1 MLRGCV
7 ILENE
12 LNKKLEKKK
21 MILESIVEGKK
32 MELYTERRTSEM
44 HSCVFC
50 EKICYK
56 KKPAKALGN
65 KWICID
71 CLRQLKELLDSLK
84 QWEEE
89 LTLEEEMKK
98 QLGEGLG
105 LQEL

>member
-1 MLRGCV
+1 MF
-7 ILENE
+7 
-12 LNKKLEKKK
+12 
-21 MILESIVEGKK
+21 ESIVEGKK
-32 MELYTERRTSEM
+32 MELYAERRTGDM
-44 HSCVFC
+44 HCCAFC

-56 KKPAKALGN
+56 KKPVKALGN

>member
-1 MLRGCV
+1 
-7 ILENE
+7 
-12 LNKKLEKKK
+12 

-44 HSCVFC
+44 HYCSFC
-50 EKICYK
+50 ETICYK
-56 KKPAKALGN
+56 KKPVKNLGN

-71 CLRQLKELLDSLK
+71 CLRQLKELLESLR

-98 QLGEGLG
+98 QLGDGLG

>member
-1 MLRGCV
+1 MER
-7 ILENE
+7 
-12 LNKKLEKKK
+12 KK
-21 MILESIVEGKK
+21 MILQSIAEGKK
-32 MELYTERRTSEM
+32 MEIYAERRTNEM
-44 HSCVFC
+44 HSCDFC

-56 KKPAKALGN
+56 KTPAKPLGN

-89 LTLEEEMKK
+89 LTLEDEMKK

>member
-1 MLRGCV
+1 M
-7 ILENE
+7 
-12 LNKKLEKKK
+12 
-21 MILESIVEGKK
+21 MLESMVEGKK
-32 MELYTERRTSEM
+32 MELYTERQTSEM
-44 HSCVFC
+44 HTCFFC

-56 KKPAKALGN
+56 KTPAKALGK

-71 CLRQLKELLDSLK
+71 CVRQLKELLDSLS

-89 LTLEEEMKK
+89 ITLEEEMKK

>member
-1 MLRGCV
+1 MDK
-7 ILENE
+7 N
-12 LNKKLEKKK
+12 NKTTDKKR
-21 MILESIVEGKK
+21 MILESLVEGKK
-32 MELYTERRTSEM
+32 MEIYAERQTSEM
-44 HSCVFC
+44 FFCIFC

-56 KKPAKALGN
+56 KKPVKALGN

-89 LTLEEEMKK
+89 LTLEEEMRK

-105 LQEL
+105 LQNL

>member
-1 MLRGCV
+1 
-7 ILENE
+7 
-12 LNKKLEKKK
+12 
-21 MILESIVEGKK
+21 MIMESLVEGKK

-44 HSCVFC
+44 HYCIFC
-50 EKICYK
+50 EKISYK
-56 KKPAKALGN
+56 KKPVKQLGN

-89 LTLEEEMKK
+89 LTLEDEMKK

>member
-1 MLRGCV
+1 MEGHSD
-7 ILENE
+7 
-12 LNKKLEKKK
+12 NKNNRKK
-21 MILESIVEGKK
+21 MMLESIVEGKK
-32 MELYTERRTSEM
+32 MEIYTERQTDDM
-44 HSCVFC
+44 HFCSFC

-56 KKPAKALGN
+56 KTPVKELGK

-71 CLRQLKELLDSLK
+71 CLRQLKELLDSLS

-89 LTLEEEMKK
+89 ITLEEEMKK

>member
-1 MLRGCV
+1 
-7 ILENE
+7 
-12 LNKKLEKKK
+12 
-21 MILESIVEGKK
+21 MILESLVEGKK
-32 MELYTERRTSEM
+32 MDLYTERRTSEM
-44 HSCVFC
+44 HFCIFC
-50 EKICYK
+50 EKISYK
-56 KKPAKALGN
+56 KKPVKALGK

-89 LTLEEEMKK
+89 LTLEDEMKK

>member
-1 MLRGCV
+1 MER
-7 ILENE
+7 
-12 LNKKLEKKK
+12 KK
-21 MILESIVEGKK
+21 MILESIAEGKK
-32 MELYTERRTSEM
+32 MELYAERRTTEM
-44 HSCVFC
+44 HACDFC
-50 EKICYK
+50 GKICYK
-56 KKPAKALGN
+56 KTPAKPLGN

-89 LTLEEEMKK
+89 LTLEDEMKK